1 MQEVATTY
9 AGMMIAIPPRAWD
22 VFRGMSVEEM
32 AEFLREVA
40 SQARLAK
47 YPRSKH
53 GPKKPRPKRNGRIN
67 DHVATA
73 RLSN

>member
-1 MQEVATTY
+1 VQEVATTY